1 MEKFISENKNHYIDI
16 GKQTLKKLSVI
27 QKLPIDPVN
36 YNFAGVLD
44 YIDNSKFSKVKT
56 KYSKGD
62 DWTAISLRG
71 YGGGPLDILKPNVLK
86 SGVNEQSTLQDTTL
100 MDTLGFK
107 VIRDVMGMIPA
118 KFERVRLMKIK
129 AYSKIGKHSDKIDK
143 DFGLEDGNIVRI
155 HVPIRT
161 NDQVEFYL
169 WEKKEKLTNYLQVG
183 HFYYVDVRAPH
194 AVTNNSDV
202 DRIHLVM
209 DVYVN
214 RGIRELLELPTFW

>member
-1 MEKFISENKNHYIDI
+1 M
-16 GKQTLKKLSVI
+16 KKLSVI
-27 QKLPIDPVN
+27 QELPIDPVD

-44 YIDNSKFSKVKT
+44 YIDNTKFSRVKT

-71 YGGGPLDILKPNVLK
+71 YGEGPLDILKPNVLK
-86 SGVNEQSTLQDTTL
+86 SGVDEQSKLQDTIL
-100 MDTLGFK
+100 MNTMGFK

-118 KFERVRLMKIK
+118 EFERVRLMKIK
-129 AYSKIGKHSDKIDK
+129 ANSKIGKHSDKIDK

-169 WEKKEKLTNYLQVG
+169 WENREKLTNYLQVG

-214 RGIRELLELPTFW
+214 RGIRELLNLPTFW

>member
-1 MEKFISENKNHYIDI
+1 VKFTLENKNRYIDLGI
-16 GKQTLKKLSVI
+16 HILKKLSVI
-27 QKLPIDPVN
+27 QELPIDPVD

-44 YIDNSKFSKVKT
+44 YIDNTKFSRVKT

-71 YGGGPLDILKPNVLK
+71 YGEGPLDILKPNVLK
-86 SGVNEQSTLQDTTL
+86 SGVNEQSKLQDTTL
-100 MDTLGFK
+100 MNTMGFK
-107 VIRDVMGMIPA
+107 VIRDVMKMIPA
-118 KFERVRLMKIK
+118 EFERVRLMKIK
-129 AYSKIGKHSDKIDK
+129 ANSKIGKHSDKIDK

>member
-1 MEKFISENKNHYIDI
+1 M
-16 GKQTLKKLSVI
+16 KKLSVI
-27 QKLPIDPVN
+27 QKLPIDPVD

-44 YIDNSKFSKVKT
+44 YIDNTKFSRVKT

-86 SGVNEQSTLQDTTL
+86 SGVNEQSKLQDTTL
-100 MDTLGFK
+100 MNTMGFK

-118 KFERVRLMKIK
+118 EFERVRLMKIK
-129 AYSKIGKHSDKIDK
+129 ANSKIGKHSDKIDK
-143 DFGLEDGNIVRI
+143 DFGLDDGNIIRI

-169 WEKKEKLTNYLQVG
+169 WERKEKLTNYLQVG
-183 HFYYVDVRAPH
+183 HFYYIDVRAPH

>member
-1 MEKFISENKNHYIDI
+1 M
-16 GKQTLKKLSVI
+16 KKLSVI
-27 QKLPIDPVN
+27 QELPIDPVD

-44 YIDNSKFSKVKT
+44 YIDNTKFSRVKT

-71 YGGGPLDILKPNVLK
+71 YGEGPLYILKPNVLK
-86 SGVNEQSTLQDTTL
+86 SGVNEQSKLQNTTL
-100 MDTLGFK
+100 MDTMGFK

-118 KFERVRLMKIK
+118 EFERVRLMKIK
-129 AYSKIGKHSDKIDK
+129 ANSKIGKHSDKIDK

-161 NDQVEFYL
+161 NDQVKFYL
-169 WEKKEKLTNYLQVG
+169 WEKQEKLTNYLKVG

-214 RGIRELLELPTFW
+214 RGIKELLNLPTFW